1 VTYLAE
7 IAEEDAEGAVAELY
21 EDIRRV
27 LGLPLVNLVYRHLAA
42 VGRLEEVWR
51 VLPRMV
57 AAGSVLRRALG

>member
-1 VTYLAE
+1 MTYLAE